1 MEGKNYLKKNQLLL
15 TTLGIVM
22 LGVVMRAPF
31 TALPAILTDVA
42 ADLGVN
48 VSSLGILTSIPLI
61 MFALCSSL
69 APKLAE
75 TFGMEKL
82 MAIVLFVM
90 VIGSGMRILGLPFLF
105 LGTVIVGATI
115 AFINVLL
122 PSLVTANFPK
132 KIGLYTTIYIT
143 LMGVAATVAAMIAV
157 PIVSSSSWQFF
168 VLLITGVVF
177 LAFIIWLP
185 TTRNNHRFEAKK
197 QSTQSSSIWKNKA
210 ALAFLIFGGL
220 QSVLY
225 YTEITWLPTIS
236 QSVGFSKAEAGLMAG
251 LFNMTAIPMSM
262 IIPAILS
269 RQSKEMRRNIM
280 LAISSVTLLGL
291 VMMAIIPANFV
302 LWSVLHIILSFSNA
316 ALFPYMML
324 GFTLKTSNSQA
335 TAQLS
340 GMVQTG
346 GYLIAAF
353 GPGLLGYSF
362 PLFGSWMPLILAL
375 AVVTISMMWTIV
387 LIEKEDI
394 IV

>member
-1 MEGKNYLKKNQLLL
+1 MKKQSPFIIA
-15 TTLGIVM
+15 GIVM

-31 TALPAILTDVA
+31 TALPSILTDIA
-42 ADLGVN
+42 TSLGVE

-69 APKLAE
+69 APRLAAK
-75 TFGMEKL
+75 FGMEKL
-82 MAIVLFVM
+82 MALVLMVMVLGSGIRVFNLPLLFV
-90 VIGSGMRILGLPFLF
+90 
-105 LGTVIVGATI
+105 GTVLVGATI

-122 PSLVTANFPK
+122 PSLVAANFPK
-132 KIGLYTTIYIT
+132 KIGFYTTIYIT

-157 PIVSSSSWQFF
+157 PIVTATSWQVFIY
-168 VLLITGVVF
+168 LITAIVF
-177 LAFIIWLP
+177 LAFLIWLP
-185 TTRNNHRFEAKK
+185 NVKNNHCFETKN
-197 QSTQSSSIWKNKA
+197 QQQQTGSLWKNKSA
-210 ALAFLIFGGL
+210 IAFLVFGGL

-236 QSVGFSKAEAGLMAG
+236 QSVGFTKAEAGLMAG
-251 LFNMTAIPMSM
+251 IFNLTAIPMSM
-262 IIPAILS
+262 IIPATLS
-269 RQSKEMRRNIM
+269 RQTKEMRRNIM
-280 LAISSVTLLGL
+280 LGTSSATLLGL
-291 VMMAIIPANFV
+291 ALMTFLPSNFI

-353 GPGLLGYSF
+353 GPGLLGYSY
-362 PLFGSWMPLILAL
+362 PIFGSWMPLILAL
-375 AVVTISMMWTIV
+375 AVVTLAMMWTIV

>member
-1 MEGKNYLKKNQLLL
+1 MKKQSPFIIA
-15 TTLGIVM
+15 GIVM

-31 TALPAILTDVA
+31 TALPAILIDVA
-42 ADLGVN
+42 AGLRVE

-69 APKLAE
+69 APRLAAK
-75 TFGMEKL
+75 FGMEKL
-82 MAIVLFVM
+82 MALVLLVM
-90 VIGSGMRILGLPFLF
+90 VLGSGMRVLNLPALYI
-105 LGTVIVGATI
+105 GTMLVGATI

-122 PSLVTANFPK
+122 PSLVAANFPK

-143 LMGVAATVAAMIAV
+143 LMGVAATVASMIAV
-157 PIVSSSSWQFF
+157 PIVSSSSWEFF
-168 VLLITGVVF
+168 ILLITGLVF
-177 LAFIIWLP
+177 MAFLIWLP
-185 TTRNNHRFEAKK
+185 NVRNNHRFASENQGNQK
-197 QSTQSSSIWKNKA
+197 SSIWKNKA
-210 ALAFLIFGGL
+210 AIAFLIFGGL

-262 IIPAILS
+262 IIPAVLS
-269 RQSKEMRRNIM
+269 RQTKEMRRNIM
-280 LAISSVTLLGL
+280 LAISSVTLFGL
-291 VMMAIIPANFV
+291 VMMALIPTNLI
-302 LWSVLHIILSFSNA
+302 LWSALHIILSFSNA

-324 GFTLKTSNSQA
+324 SFTLKTSNSQA

-353 GPGLLGYSF
+353 GPGLLGYSY
-362 PLFGSWMPLILAL
+362 PIFGNWMPLILAL
-375 AVVTISMMWTIV
+375 AIVTLAMMWTIV
-387 LIEKEDI
+387 LIEREDI
-394 IV
+394 IL

>member
-1 MEGKNYLKKNQLLL
+1 MKKQSPFIIA
-15 TTLGIVM
+15 GIVM

-31 TALPAILTDVA
+31 TALPSILTDIA
-42 ADLGVN
+42 TSLGVE

-69 APKLAE
+69 APKLAAK
-75 TFGMEKL
+75 FGMEKL
-82 MAIVLFVM
+82 MALVLLVMVLGSGIRVFSLPLLFV
-90 VIGSGMRILGLPFLF
+90 
-105 LGTVIVGATI
+105 GTVLVGATI

-122 PSLVTANFPK
+122 PSLVAANFPK
-132 KIGLYTTIYIT
+132 KIGFYTTIYIT

-157 PIVSSSSWQFF
+157 PIVTATSWQVFIY
-168 VLLITGVVF
+168 LITAIVF
-177 LAFIIWLP
+177 LAFLIWLP
-185 TTRNNHRFEAKK
+185 NVKNNHRFETKN
-197 QSTQSSSIWKNKA
+197 QQQQTGSLWKNKA
-210 ALAFLIFGGL
+210 AIAFLIFGGL

-236 QSVGFSKAEAGLMAG
+236 QSVGFTKAEAGLMAG
-251 LFNMTAIPMSM
+251 IFNLTAIPMSM
-262 IIPAILS
+262 IIPATLS
-269 RQSKEMRRNIM
+269 RQTKEMRRNIM
-280 LAISSVTLLGL
+280 LGTSSATLLGL
-291 VMMAIIPANFV
+291 ALMTFLPSNFI
-302 LWSVLHIILSFSNA
+302 LWSILHIILSFSNA

-324 GFTLKTSNSQA
+324 GFSLKTSNSQA

-362 PLFGSWMPLILAL
+362 PLFGSWMPLILVL
-375 AVVTISMMWTIV
+375 AVVTLAMMWTIV

>member
-1 MEGKNYLKKNQLLL
+1 MKKQSPFIIA
-15 TTLGIVM
+15 GIVM

-31 TALPAILTDVA
+31 TALPSILTDIA
-42 ADLGVN
+42 TSLGVE

-61 MFALCSSL
+61 MFALCSPL
-69 APKLAE
+69 APKLAAK
-75 TFGMEKL
+75 FGMEKL
-82 MAIVLFVM
+82 MALVLLVMVLGSGIRVFSLPLLFV
-90 VIGSGMRILGLPFLF
+90 
-105 LGTVIVGATI
+105 GTVLVGATI

-122 PSLVTANFPK
+122 PSLVAANFPK
-132 KIGLYTTIYIT
+132 KIGFYTTIYIT

-157 PIVSSSSWQFF
+157 PIVTATSWQVFIY
-168 VLLITGVVF
+168 LITAIVF
-177 LAFIIWLP
+177 LAFLIWLP
-185 TTRNNHRFEAKK
+185 NVKNNHRFETKN
-197 QSTQSSSIWKNKA
+197 QQQQTGSLWKNKA
-210 ALAFLIFGGL
+210 AIAFLIFGGL

-236 QSVGFSKAEAGLMAG
+236 QSVGFTKAEAGLMAG
-251 LFNMTAIPMSM
+251 IFNLTAIPMSM

-269 RQSKEMRRNIM
+269 RQTKEMRRNIM
-280 LAISSVTLLGL
+280 LGTSSATLLGL
-291 VMMAIIPANFV
+291 ALMTFLPSNFI
-302 LWSVLHIILSFSNA
+302 LWSILHIILSFSNA

-324 GFTLKTSNSQA
+324 GFTLKTSSSQA

-346 GYLIAAF
+346 GYLIAAI

-375 AVVTISMMWTIV
+375 AVVTLAMMWTIV

>member
-1 MEGKNYLKKNQLLL
+1 MKKQSPFIIA
-15 TTLGIVM
+15 GIVM

-31 TALPAILTDVA
+31 TALPSILTDIA
-42 ADLGVN
+42 TSLGVE

-69 APKLAE
+69 APRLAAK
-75 TFGMEKL
+75 FGMEKL
-82 MAIVLFVM
+82 MALVLMVMVLGSGIRVFNLPLLFV
-90 VIGSGMRILGLPFLF
+90 
-105 LGTVIVGATI
+105 GTVLVGATI

-122 PSLVTANFPK
+122 PSLVAANFPK
-132 KIGLYTTIYIT
+132 KIGFYTTIYIT
-143 LMGVAATVAAMIAV
+143 LMGVAATVASMVAV
-157 PIVSSSSWQFF
+157 PIVSASSWQTFIILITSV
-168 VLLITGVVF
+168 VLLAF
-177 LAFIIWLP
+177 LLWLP
-185 TTRNNHRFEAKK
+185 NVRNNHRFEVKK
-197 QSTQSSSIWKNKA
+197 QDRQASSIWRNKTA
-210 ALAFLIFGGL
+210 IAFLIFGGL
-220 QSVLY
+220 QSVLF

-236 QSVGFSKAEAGLMAG
+236 QSVGFSKEEAGLMAG
-251 LFNMTAIPMSM
+251 IFNLTAIPMSM
-262 IIPAILS
+262 IIPSILS
-269 RQSKEMRRNIM
+269 RHTKEMRRNIM
-280 LAISSVTLLGL
+280 LGTSSATLLGL
-291 VMMAIIPANFV
+291 ALMTFLPSNFI

-353 GPGLLGYSF
+353 GPGLLGYSY
-362 PLFGSWMPLILAL
+362 PIFGSWMPLILAL
-375 AVVTISMMWTIV
+375 AVVTLSMMWTIV

>member
-1 MEGKNYLKKNQLLL
+1 MKKQSPFIIA
-15 TTLGIVM
+15 GIVM

-31 TALPAILTDVA
+31 TALPSILTDIATSLDVE
-42 ADLGVN
+42 

-69 APKLAE
+69 APKLAAK
-75 TFGMEKL
+75 FGMEKL
-82 MAIVLFVM
+82 MALVLLVMVLGSGIRVFSLPLLFV
-90 VIGSGMRILGLPFLF
+90 
-105 LGTVIVGATI
+105 GTVLVGATI

-122 PSLVTANFPK
+122 PSLVAANFPK
-132 KIGLYTTIYIT
+132 KIGFYTTIYIT

-157 PIVSSSSWQFF
+157 PIVTATSWQVFIY
-168 VLLITGVVF
+168 LITAIVF
-177 LAFIIWLP
+177 LAFLIWLP
-185 TTRNNHRFEAKK
+185 NVKNNHRFETKN
-197 QSTQSSSIWKNKA
+197 QQQQTGSLWKNKA
-210 ALAFLIFGGL
+210 AIAFLIFGGL

-236 QSVGFSKAEAGLMAG
+236 QSVGFTKAEAGLMAG
-251 LFNMTAIPMSM
+251 IFNLTAIPMSM

-269 RQSKEMRRNIM
+269 RQTKEMRRNIM
-280 LAISSVTLLGL
+280 LGTSSATLLGL
-291 VMMAIIPANFV
+291 ALMTFLPSNFI
-302 LWSVLHIILSFSNA
+302 LWSILHVILSFSNA

-375 AVVTISMMWTIV
+375 AVVTLAMMWTIV

>member
-1 MEGKNYLKKNQLLL
+1 MKKQSPFIIA
-15 TTLGIVM
+15 GIVM

-31 TALPAILTDVA
+31 TALPAILIDVA
-42 ADLGVN
+42 AGLRVE

-69 APKLAE
+69 APRLAAK
-75 TFGMEKL
+75 FGMEKL
-82 MAIVLFVM
+82 MALVLLVM
-90 VIGSGMRILGLPFLF
+90 VLGSGMRVLNLPALYI
-105 LGTVIVGATI
+105 GTMLVGATI

-122 PSLVTANFPK
+122 PSLVAANFPK

-143 LMGVAATVAAMIAV
+143 LMGVAATVASMIAV
-157 PIVSSSSWQFF
+157 PIVSSSSWEFF
-168 VLLITGVVF
+168 ILLITGLVF
-177 LAFIIWLP
+177 MAFLIWLP
-185 TTRNNHRFEAKK
+185 NVRNNNRFASENQGNQK
-197 QSTQSSSIWKNKA
+197 SSIWKNKA
-210 ALAFLIFGGL
+210 AIAFLIFGGL

-251 LFNMTAIPMSM
+251 FFNMTAIPMSM
-262 IIPAILS
+262 IIPAVLS
-269 RQSKEMRRNIM
+269 RQTKEMRRNIM

-291 VMMAIIPANFV
+291 VMMVLIPTNLI
-302 LWSVLHIILSFSNA
+302 LWSALHIILSFSNA

-324 GFTLKTSNSQA
+324 SFTLKTSNSQA

-353 GPGLLGYSF
+353 GPGLLGYSY
-362 PLFGSWMPLILAL
+362 PIFGNWMPLILAL
-375 AVVTISMMWTIV
+375 AIVTLAMMWTIV

-394 IV
+394 IL

>member
-1 MEGKNYLKKNQLLL
+1 
-15 TTLGIVM
+15 M

-31 TALPAILTDVA
+31 TALPAILIDVA
-42 ADLGVN
+42 AGLRVE

-69 APKLAE
+69 APRLAAK
-75 TFGMEKL
+75 FGMEKL
-82 MAIVLFVM
+82 MALVLLVM
-90 VIGSGMRILGLPFLF
+90 VLGSGMRVLNLPALYI
-105 LGTVIVGATI
+105 GTMLVGATI

-122 PSLVTANFPK
+122 PSLVAANFPK

-143 LMGVAATVAAMIAV
+143 LMGVAATVASMIAV
-157 PIVSSSSWQFF
+157 PIVSSSSWEFF
-168 VLLITGVVF
+168 ILLITGLVF
-177 LAFIIWLP
+177 MAFLIWLP
-185 TTRNNHRFEAKK
+185 NVKNNHRFASENQGNQK
-197 QSTQSSSIWKNKA
+197 SSIWKNKA
-210 ALAFLIFGGL
+210 AIAFLIFGGL

-262 IIPAILS
+262 IIPAVLS
-269 RQSKEMRRNIM
+269 RQTKEMRRNIM

-291 VMMAIIPANFV
+291 VMMVLIPTNLI
-302 LWSVLHIILSFSNA
+302 LWSALHIILSFSNA

-324 GFTLKTSNSQA
+324 SFTLKTSNSQA

-353 GPGLLGYSF
+353 GPGLLGYSY
-362 PLFGSWMPLILAL
+362 PIFGNWLPLILAL
-375 AVVTISMMWTIV
+375 AIVTLAMMWTIV
-387 LIEKEDI
+387 LIEREDI
-394 IV
+394 IL

>member
-1 MEGKNYLKKNQLLL
+1 MKKQSPFIIA
-15 TTLGIVM
+15 GIVM

-31 TALPAILTDVA
+31 TALPAILIDVA
-42 ADLGVN
+42 AGLRVE

-69 APKLAE
+69 APRLAAK
-75 TFGMEKL
+75 FGMEKL
-82 MAIVLFVM
+82 MALVLLVM
-90 VIGSGMRILGLPFLF
+90 VLGSGMRVLNLPALYI
-105 LGTVIVGATI
+105 GTMLVGATI

-122 PSLVTANFPK
+122 PSLVAANFPK

-143 LMGVAATVAAMIAV
+143 LMGVAATVASMIAV
-157 PIVSSSSWQFF
+157 PIVSSSSWEFF
-168 VLLITGVVF
+168 ILLITGLVF
-177 LAFIIWLP
+177 MAFLIWLP
-185 TTRNNHRFEAKK
+185 NVKNNHRFASENQGNQK
-197 QSTQSSSIWKNKA
+197 SSIWKNKA
-210 ALAFLIFGGL
+210 AIAFLIFGGL

-251 LFNMTAIPMSM
+251 FFNMTAIPMSM
-262 IIPAILS
+262 IIPAVLS
-269 RQSKEMRRNIM
+269 RQTKEMRRNIM

-291 VMMAIIPANFV
+291 FMMSLIPTNLI
-302 LWSVLHIILSFSNA
+302 LWSALHIILSFSNA

-324 GFTLKTSNSQA
+324 SFTLKTSNSQA

-353 GPGLLGYSF
+353 GPGLLGYSY
-362 PLFGSWMPLILAL
+362 PIFGNWMPLILAL
-375 AVVTISMMWTIV
+375 AIVTLAMMWTIV
-387 LIEKEDI
+387 
-394 IV
+394 

>member
-1 MEGKNYLKKNQLLL
+1 MKKQSPFIIA
-15 TTLGIVM
+15 GIVM

-31 TALPAILTDVA
+31 TALPSILTDIA
-42 ADLGVN
+42 TSLGVE

-69 APKLAE
+69 APRLAAK
-75 TFGMEKL
+75 FGMEKL
-82 MAIVLFVM
+82 MALVLMVMVLGSGIRVFNLPLLFV
-90 VIGSGMRILGLPFLF
+90 
-105 LGTVIVGATI
+105 GTVLVGATI

-122 PSLVTANFPK
+122 PSIVAANFPK
-132 KIGLYTTIYIT
+132 KIGFYTTIYIT

-157 PIVSSSSWQFF
+157 PIVTATSWQVFIY
-168 VLLITGVVF
+168 LITAIVF
-177 LAFIIWLP
+177 LAFLIWLP
-185 TTRNNHRFEAKK
+185 NVKNNHRFETKN
-197 QSTQSSSIWKNKA
+197 QQQQTGSLWKNKA
-210 ALAFLIFGGL
+210 AIAFLIFGGL

-236 QSVGFSKAEAGLMAG
+236 QSVGFTKAEAGLMAG
-251 LFNMTAIPMSM
+251 IFNLTAIPMSM

-269 RQSKEMRRNIM
+269 RQTKEMRRNIM
-280 LAISSVTLLGL
+280 LGTSSATLLGL
-291 VMMAIIPANFV
+291 ALMTFLPSNFI
-302 LWSVLHIILSFSNA
+302 LWSILHIILSFSNA

-324 GFTLKTSNSQA
+324 GFTLKTSSSQA

-375 AVVTISMMWTIV
+375 AVVTLAMMWTIV